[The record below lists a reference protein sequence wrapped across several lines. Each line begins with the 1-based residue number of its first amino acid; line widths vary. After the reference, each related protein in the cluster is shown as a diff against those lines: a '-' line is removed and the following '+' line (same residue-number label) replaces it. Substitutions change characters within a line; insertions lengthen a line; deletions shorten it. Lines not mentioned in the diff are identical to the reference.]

1 MQVIAPGVTL
11 SIVLVGHN
19 PSSPLPRAM
28 QRPNASR
35 SSIQSLNGYA
45 PRLLRS
51 DPEKRLSA
59 TLTMADVA
67 SQRLLS
73 ALADGTSEFRLS
85 AADGSLM
92 IRLKVAI
99 SSAHAAEEHVKD
111 GVFVD
116 WSRSTVCNGPNRVRL
131 SRTELRLLEA
141 LLRANGATVP
151 RLQLIERVWAGSALR
166 RSERENA
173 LTVYICTLRKR
184 LRGIG
189 LTSTLQTVRRTGY
202 RVTF

>member
-1 MQVIAPGVTL
+1 M
-11 SIVLVGHN
+11 
-19 PSSPLPRAM
+19 RM
-28 QRPNASR
+28 QRPSTARPADVQSLSGYSPRLVR
-35 SSIQSLNGYA
+35 SSA
-45 PRLLRS
+45 ER
-51 DPEKRLSA
+51 RLSA
-59 TLTMADVA
+59 TLTMSDAA

-73 ALADGTSEFRLS
+73 ALVDGASDFRLS

-92 IRLKVAI
+92 IRLSVAI
-99 SSAHAAEEHVKD
+99 SPAHASEEHVRD

-131 SRTELRLLEA
+131 SRTELRLLET
-141 LLRANGATVP
+141 LLRANGATVA
-151 RLQLIERVWAGSALR
+151 RLQLIERVWAGSSLR

-189 LTSTLQTVRRTGY
+189 LSSALQTVRRSGY
-202 RVTF
+202 RLSL

>member
-1 MQVIAPGVTL
+1 M
-11 SIVLVGHN
+11 
-19 PSSPLPRAM
+19 R
-28 QRPNASR
+28 RPTTAR
-35 SSIQSLNGYA
+35 SSDVKSLNDFA
-45 PRLLRS
+45 PRLVRPS
-51 DPEKRLSA
+51 AEKRLAA
-59 TLTMADVA
+59 TLTMSDVA

-73 ALADGTSEFRLS
+73 ALGDGASEFRLS

-92 IRLKVAI
+92 IRLRVAI
-99 SSAHAAEEHVKD
+99 SSAHASEEHVSGD
-111 GVFVD
+111 VFVD
-116 WSRSTVCNGPNRVRL
+116 WSRSTVCKGPNRVRL

-184 LRGIG
+184 LCGIG
-189 LTSTLQTVRRTGY
+189 LTSALQTVRRTGY
-202 RVTF
+202 RLTF